1 MKLEEVLQTESNH
14 FGDEA
19 EVYRGTC
26 LAHGHNWSLVI
37 PTLLETSSLTFFLQC
52 GTDAYDL
59 DLALKTLYH
68 CRDSIIL

>member
-14 FGDEA
+14 FGDDEA

-37 PTLLETSSLTFFLQC
+37 PTLLRPLLCLITQRSVGQMHT
-52 GTDAYDL
+52 
-59 DLALKTLYH
+59 
-68 CRDSIIL
+68 I